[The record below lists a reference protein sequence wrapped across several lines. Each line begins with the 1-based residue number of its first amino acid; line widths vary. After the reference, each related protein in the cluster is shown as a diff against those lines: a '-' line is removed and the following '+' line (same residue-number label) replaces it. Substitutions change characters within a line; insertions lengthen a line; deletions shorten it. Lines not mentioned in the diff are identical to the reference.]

1 MIEILKNVLNE
12 DVLTSELQSEIENR
26 FNEAVEEKSKQL
38 VEERI
43 EEEKQNLIEEYDA
56 KLEDLNEMLISKLDK
71 FLDEEI
77 ENLKESIS
85 ERITYDLDI
94 EQADTIIEAFDAM
107 VVASGADL
115 LSIQNKFEE
124 KTSSKEAELTE
135 KLNLAIAKNL
145 DLKSKVLE
153 LEKEMT
159 LSEACRDLTI
169 SEAEKLRKVA
179 SLYSVDED
187 FAEKV
192 KVLKESMLEKA
203 EETPKEEKKEEIK
216 NLGQNIAK
224 KINNFVF
231 ILI

>member
-56 KLEDLNEMLISKLDK
+56 KLEDLNKMLISKLDK

-85 ERITYDLDI
+85 ERITCDLDI
-94 EQADTIIEAFDAM
+94 EQADAIIEAFDAM

-216 NLGQNIAK
+216 ESWAK
-224 KINNFVF
+224 YC
-231 ILI
+231 

>member
-43 EEEKQNLIEEYDA
+43 KEEKQNLIEEYDA

-94 EQADTIIEAFDAM
+94 EQADAIIEAFDAM

-216 NLGQNIAK
+216 ESWAK
-224 KINNFVF
+224 YC
-231 ILI
+231 

>member
-115 LSIQNKFEE
+115 LSIKNKFEE

-216 NLGQNIAK
+216 ESWAK
-224 KINNFVF
+224 YC
-231 ILI
+231 

>member
-43 EEEKQNLIEEYDA
+43 EEEKQKLQEEYDA

-77 ENLKESIS
+77 EHLKESIS
-85 ERITYDLDI
+85 ERIKYDLDI
-94 EQADTIIEAFDAM
+94 EQADAIIEAFDTM

-124 KTSSKEAELTE
+124 KTSSKEKDLTE
-135 KLNLAIAKNL
+135 KLDSAIAKNL
-145 DLKSKVLE
+145 ELKSKVLE

-159 LSEACRDLTI
+159 LSEACKDLTI

-203 EETPKEEKKEEIK
+203 EEAPKEEKKEEIK
-216 NLGQNIAK
+216 ESWAK
-224 KINNFVF
+224 YC
-231 ILI
+231 

>member
-43 EEEKQNLIEEYDA
+43 KEEKQNLIEEYDA

-216 NLGQNIAK
+216 ESWAK
-224 KINNFVF
+224 YC
-231 ILI
+231 

>member
-26 FNEAVEEKSKQL
+26 FNEAIEEKSKQL

-216 NLGQNIAK
+216 ESWAK
-224 KINNFVF
+224 YC
-231 ILI
+231 

>member
-43 EEEKQNLIEEYDA
+43 EEEKQKLIEEYDA
-56 KLEDLNEMLISKLDK
+56 VIDELNDTLISKLDA

-77 ENLKESIS
+77 SKFEESIK
-85 ERITYDLDI
+85 ERLKYDLDI
-94 EQADTIIEAFDAM
+94 EQADAIIEAFDAM

-115 LSIQNKFEE
+115 LAIQNKFEE
-124 KTSSKEAELTE
+124 KTSSKEKDLTE
-135 KLNLAIAKNL
+135 KLDSAIAKNL
-145 DLKSKVLE
+145 ELKNKVLE
-153 LEKEMT
+153 LEKEAV
-159 LSEACRDLTI
+159 LSESCKDLTI

-216 NLGQNIAK
+216 ESWAK
-224 KINNFVF
+224 YC
-231 ILI
+231 

>member
-26 FNEAVEEKSKQL
+26 FNEAVEEKSRQL

-43 EEEKQNLIEEYDA
+43 QEEKQNLIEEYDA
-56 KLEDLNEMLISKLDK
+56 KLEDLNEMLIAKLDK
-71 FLDEEI
+71 FLSEEI
-77 ENLKESIS
+77 SNFKDSINERLKH
-85 ERITYDLDI
+85 DLDI
-94 EQADTIIEAFDAM
+94 EQADAIIEAFDAM

-135 KLNLAIAKNL
+135 KLDSTIAKNL
-145 DLKSKVLE
+145 ELKTKVQD
-153 LEKEMT
+153 LEKEVT
-159 LSEACRDLTI
+159 LSEACKDLTI

-179 SLYSVDED
+179 SLYPVDED

-192 KVLKESMLEKA
+192 KVLKESILEKV

-216 NLGQNIAK
+216 ESWAK
-224 KINNFVF
+224 YC
-231 ILI
+231 

>member
-43 EEEKQNLIEEYDA
+43 EEEKQKLIEEYDVVID
-56 KLEDLNEMLISKLDK
+56 ELNDTLISKLDA

-77 ENLKESIS
+77 SKFEESIK
-85 ERITYDLDI
+85 ERLKYDLDI
-94 EQADTIIEAFDAM
+94 EQADAIIEAFDAM

-115 LSIQNKFEE
+115 LAIQNKFEE
-124 KTSSKEAELTE
+124 KTSSKEKDLTE
-135 KLNLAIAKNL
+135 KLDSAIAKNL
-145 DLKSKVLE
+145 ELKSKVLE
-153 LEKEMT
+153 LEKEAV
-159 LSEACRDLTI
+159 LSESCKDLTI

-216 NLGQNIAK
+216 ESWAK
-224 KINNFVF
+224 YC
-231 ILI
+231 

>member
-26 FNEAVEEKSKQL
+26 FNEAVEEKSRQL

-43 EEEKQNLIEEYDA
+43 QEEKQKLIEEYDA

-85 ERITYDLDI
+85 ERITYDLNI

-216 NLGQNIAK
+216 ESWAK
-224 KINNFVF
+224 YC
-231 ILI
+231 

>member
-71 FLDEEI
+71 FLDKEI

-94 EQADTIIEAFDAM
+94 EQADAIIEAFDAM

-216 NLGQNIAK
+216 ESWAK
-224 KINNFVF
+224 YC
-231 ILI
+231 

>member
-85 ERITYDLDI
+85 ERIKYDLDI
-94 EQADTIIEAFDAM
+94 EQADAIIEAFDAM

-135 KLNLAIAKNL
+135 KLNSTIAKNL

-216 NLGQNIAK
+216 ESWAK
-224 KINNFVF
+224 YC
-231 ILI
+231 

>member
-216 NLGQNIAK
+216 ESWAK
-224 KINNFVF
+224 YC
-231 ILI
+231 

>member
-12 DVLTSELQSEIENR
+12 DVLTSELQTEIENR
-26 FNEAVEEKSKQL
+26 FNEAVEEKSRQL

-43 EEEKQNLIEEYDA
+43 QEEKQNLIEEYDA
-56 KLEDLNEMLISKLDK
+56 KLEDLNEMLIAKLDK
-71 FLDEEI
+71 FLSEEVSNFKDSI
-77 ENLKESIS
+77 NERLKH
-85 ERITYDLDI
+85 DLDI
-94 EQADTIIEAFDAM
+94 EQADAIIEAFDSM
-107 VVASGADL
+107 VIASGADL

-124 KTSSKEAELTE
+124 KTSSKEKELTE

-145 DLKSKVLE
+145 ELKTKVQD
-153 LEKEMT
+153 LEKEVT
-159 LSEACRDLTI
+159 LSEACKDLTI

-216 NLGQNIAK
+216 ESWAK
-224 KINNFVF
+224 YC
-231 ILI
+231 